1 MFHYDVDD
9 KKNLGLDID
18 ESWRGE
24 GDPRFLEN
32 PGMADPRPP
41 FVPGPLLAG
50 GHIVVN
56 ALGFGRLTSDD
67 EASFAAKEKGG
78 AVLCVTR
85 GDPAQRIR

>member
-50 GHIVVN
+50 GHIAVN

-67 EASFAAKEKGG
+67 EGNVWLHVKSQLYKKINVRMEY
-78 AVLCVTR
+78 
-85 GDPAQRIR
+85 